1 MPILRQRELDII
13 SSHPQQTE
21 RLGAALGKLLRAGDR
36 ICLSGDIG
44 AGKTVFSRGI
54 GQGWGAAVPLT
65 SPSYN
70 LAHEHQRAADDQ
82 RLCHLDFYRISGAAE
97 AQSMGLDD
105 ILDSQAVA
113 VFEWPERIQDILPPR
128 HLWIDIKVIETS
140 RRNFV
145 FEAHGRRYETLI
157 DEYQRL
163 IFSSR

>member
-82 RLCHLDFYRISGAAE
+82 RLCHLDFYRISAAE

>member
-1 MPILRQRELDII
+1 MPILRQSELDII

-54 GQGWGAAVPLT
+54 GQGWGVTLPLT

-70 LAHEHQRAADDQ
+70 LAHEHRRQADGED
-82 RLCHLDFYRISGAAE
+82 LYHLDFYRISGAEEAE
-97 AQSMGLDD
+97 LMGLDD
-105 ILDSQAVA
+105 ILDSEAVA
-113 VFEWPERIQDILPPR
+113 IFEWPERIQGILPPC
-128 HLWIDIKVIETS
+128 HLWIDIKVIETL

-145 FEAHGRRYETLI
+145 FEARGRRYETLL
-157 DEYQRL
+157 DEYRKSL
-163 IFSSR
+163 FGSR

>member
-1 MPILRQRELDII
+1 MPILRQRELDIS

-82 RLCHLDFYRISGAAE
+82 RLCHLDFYRISGAAD

-113 VFEWPERIQDILPPR
+113 LFEWPERIQDILPPR

-145 FEAHGRRYETLI
+145 FEAHGQRYETLI